1 MTKHL
6 HLATLHFVNAYR
18 KPAGRST
25 IGHVAGFWI
34 CLVAVMSG
42 LRSCLA
48 VLRSMIVLLA
58 LQSLQL
64 QRRHAWHGGVQTAP
78 TAEAEAATE
87 FPDSAA
93 LDPVQQ

>member
-64 QRRHAWHGGVQTAP
+64 QRRHAWDRRFETAP
-78 TAEAEAATE
+78 EAEAEAATE